1 MADELGEK
9 RKEEMR
15 LVAQIA
21 AERPAHF
28 RLDRFKLL
36 PQREGLILRHDW
48 DRREIALFFVL
59 RDLCFG
65 QQFRHGCAPRRKR
78 AFISRHSAWTLPRP
92 SIRIEQRALSVSH
105 QSGFVKKKIA
115 IRRPYCVAPV
125 GRVEGSSIRSTTRRN
140 SEGRTGFSK

>member
-1 MADELGEK
+1 MAEELGEK

-28 RLDRFKLL
+28 SLDRFKLL
-36 PQREGLILRHDW
+36 PQREGLMLRHDW
-48 DRREIALFFVL
+48 DRREIARFFVL

-78 AFISRHSAWTLPRP
+78 AFISRHSAWTLLLGP
-92 SIRIEQRALSVSH
+92 SIRIEQRALFVSH
-105 QSGFVKKKIA
+105 QSGFVKKNCDPQA
-115 IRRPYCVAPV
+115 LLRRA
-125 GRVEGSSIRSTTRRN
+125 GRPRRDRKSTRLNSSHIPSSR
-140 SEGRTGFSK
+140 